1 MGKPVAGQ
9 HLPQLANGFR
19 IALKVRKWHA
29 AILPN
34 EKRMAGHCISLDLR

>member
-1 MGKPVAGQ
+1 
-9 HLPQLANGFR
+9 LENGFR

-34 EKRMAGHCISLDLR
+34 EKRMARHASALICDKIVSA